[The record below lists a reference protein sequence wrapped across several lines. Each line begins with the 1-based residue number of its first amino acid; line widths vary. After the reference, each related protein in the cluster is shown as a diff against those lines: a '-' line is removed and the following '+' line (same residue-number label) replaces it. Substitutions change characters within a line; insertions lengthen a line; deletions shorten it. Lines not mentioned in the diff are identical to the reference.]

1 MAETPRILIVDD
13 DPQIRAYLSLTL
25 ESVGYAV
32 NTAGSGRDA
41 IALCLMQAFDVV
53 LSDVMMPAMN
63 GHQLTQWVSAHY
75 PTIRT
80 ALMSGYG
87 AVREEYSLPPEC
99 PLIAKPFR
107 PDEIVSF
114 VGQVLAAS

>member
-13 DPQIRAYLSLTL
+13 DPQIRAYLSLTF
-25 ESVGYAV
+25 ENVGYTV

-41 IALCLMQAFDVV
+41 IALCSMQAFDVM
-53 LSDVMMPAMN
+53 LSDVMMPEMN
-63 GHQLTQWVSAHY
+63 GHQLAQWVSAHY

-87 AVREEYSLPPEC
+87 AVREKYSLPREC
-99 PLIAKPFR
+99 HLIAKPFR
-107 PDEIVSF
+107 ADEIVSF
-114 VGQVLAAS
+114 VDRVLATS